1 MKNSKSKNNTPDPAA
16 QEKRTA
22 PGMLDGVDPVQLLVH
37 WSRLGLDYVIKVC
50 QWIGIALAWALKM
63 CRIPFRFIPVGFSY
77 AVVFCIFAFALLHI
91 YWTGDGAKL
100 MKNVGDLVPA
110 IQKNNNEISFRE
122 SNVDLF
128 LRTLDDEKNA
138 VFLNV
143 RKEYADLL
151 KKAETIN
158 A

>member
-63 CRIPFRFIPVGFSY
+63 CRIPFRFQLCGRFLHFRICAAAY
-77 AVVFCIFAFALLHI
+77 LL
-91 YWTGDGAKL
+91 DG
-100 MKNVGDLVPA
+100 
-110 IQKNNNEISFRE
+110 
-122 SNVDLF
+122 
-128 LRTLDDEKNA
+128 
-138 VFLNV
+138 
-143 RKEYADLL
+143 
-151 KKAETIN
+151 
-158 A
+158 